1 MTRCSVQFSDDVI
14 NCKRKCYIW
23 ILLYRYSYTDIPNFS
38 LPIVPYLSYPKH
50 ERKQPAHQNPFSD
63 GGKAAKTQSLPGNA
77 LSDDPDHL
85 RERSCQNR
93 AIQRKA
99 RIRSA
104 VIEFKAKQNTRS
116 IPSLRRAGR
125 KQRHFGTQFTGS
137 TPHRRRAGRHN
148 KWFEQTPID
157 RIRVRGGQAVITRCD
172 RPTYFQESNNAHEET
187 RGDGEHDEQDRKN
200 PD

>member
-1 MTRCSVQFSDDVI
+1 MTRCSVLFPDNVI

-125 KQRHFGTQFTGS
+125 KQRRFGTQFTRFDSASAAGRLPQKAGRTDQNRS
-137 TPHRRRAGRHN
+137 HPRQRRAGRDN
-148 KWFEQTPID
+148 A
-157 RIRVRGGQAVITRCD
+157 VRSTNLFSR
-172 RPTYFQESNNAHEET
+172 E
-187 RGDGEHDEQDRKN
+187 
-200 PD
+200 

>member
-1 MTRCSVQFSDDVI
+1 MTRCRVLFPDDVI

-23 ILLYRYSYTDIPNFS
+23 ILLYRYSYTVIPNFS

-77 LSDDPDHL
+77 LSDDPDNL

-99 RIRSA
+99 RIRSV
-104 VIEFKAKQNTRS
+104 VIECKAKQNTRS
-116 IPSLRRAGR
+116 KPSLRRAGR
-125 KQRHFGTQFTGS
+125 KQRRFGTQFTRFVSASAAGRPPQQAVRTDS
-137 TPHRRRAGRHN
+137 NRSHPRPRRAGR
-148 KWFEQTPID
+148 D
-157 RIRVRGGQAVITRCD
+157 GAVRSTNQFSRSKQ
-172 RPTYFQESNNAHEET
+172 RT
-187 RGDGEHDEQDRKN
+187 RGDKRRWRA
-200 PD
+200 